1 MEKPQI
7 DCLQYAN
14 WSTSIFEQMR
24 EAKLDAVHATIAYHE
39 NFRETIWNVEAWN
52 KQFSKHPDLIF
63 QGFSGEDVRLA
74 RETNRTAI
82 FLGFQNPSPI
92 EDDIGLLE
100 IWHRLGVK
108 FMQLSYNNQS
118 LLASGCYEKI
128 DSGLTRMGLE
138 VINEMNA
145 LGIVVDMSHSGQYS
159 TLQAIEASHRPIA
172 ITHANPSFWHKA
184 IRNKSNEVLKAL
196 SDTGGMLGFSLY
208 PHHLKNGSL
217 CTLESFCNMICRTAE
232 LIGTDNIGIGSDLCQ
247 DQPDSVVEWM
257 RIGRWTKNIDFGEGS
272 ADDSGFPDMPN
283 FYSGNLD
290 FPNIGIGLKSNG
302 MSQIEIDKIMG
313 GNWLRFFD
321 SSFSTS

>member
-7 DCLQYAN
+7 DCLQYAK

-63 QGFSGEDVRLA
+63 QGFSGEDVRRA

-196 SDTGGMLGFSLY
+196 SDTGGMFGFSLY

-272 ADDSGFPDMPN
+272 ADD
-283 FYSGNLD
+283 LWEE
-290 FPNIGIGLKSNG
+290 IGLGFLTRVFQYLESV
-302 MSQIEIDKIMG
+302 II
-313 GNWLRFFD
+313 
-321 SSFSTS
+321 

>member
-52 KQFSKHPDLIF
+52 KQFSNHPDLIF

-100 IWHRLGVK
+100 IWHRLGIK

-118 LLASGCYEKI
+118 LLASGCYENI
-128 DSGLTRMGLE
+128 DSGLTRMGRE

-321 SSFSTS
+321 SSFSIS

>member
-52 KQFSKHPDLIF
+52 KQFSNHPDLIF

-100 IWHRLGVK
+100 IWHRLGIK

-118 LLASGCYEKI
+118 LLASGCYENI
-128 DSGLTRMGLE
+128 DSGLTRMGRE

-247 DQPDSVVEWM
+247 DQPDSIVEWM

>member
-52 KQFSKHPDLIF
+52 KQFSNHPDLIF

-321 SSFSTS
+321 SSFSIS